1 MRLLTFIAAGMVVLG
16 STTAQAMTQDEIRAK
31 LKSAGYS
38 QIREVPSGKIKTL
51 KAVKDGQERSI
62 IVDSSGHFKEF
73 Q

>member
-1 MRLLTFIAAGMVVLG
+1 MNSLADSPTLRDQTP
-16 STTAQAMTQDEIRAK
+16 RAK

-38 QIREVPSGKIKTL
+38 QIREVPSGKPDPSTFLGSGKIKTL

>member
-1 MRLLTFIAAGMVVLG
+1 MNSLADSPTLRDQTP
-16 STTAQAMTQDEIRAK
+16 RAK